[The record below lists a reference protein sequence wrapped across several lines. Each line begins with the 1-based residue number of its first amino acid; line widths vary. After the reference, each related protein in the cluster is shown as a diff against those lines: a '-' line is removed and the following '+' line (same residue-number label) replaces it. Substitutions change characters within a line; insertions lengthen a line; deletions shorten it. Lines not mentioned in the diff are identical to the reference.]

1 MIWSA
6 RARSDRPLAAVVPA
20 AHEPR
25 ISSLIVAEVPLA
37 GLSFRAPPR
46 SPRGPAL
53 SPHEQNAWKRYWPGY
68 S

>member
-37 GLSFRAPPR
+37 GLSFRV
-46 SPRGPAL
+46 PRGPAL